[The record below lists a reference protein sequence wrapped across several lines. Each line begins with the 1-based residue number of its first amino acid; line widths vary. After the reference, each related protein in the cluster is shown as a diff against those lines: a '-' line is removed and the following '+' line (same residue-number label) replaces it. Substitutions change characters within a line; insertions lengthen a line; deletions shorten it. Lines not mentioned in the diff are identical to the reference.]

1 MLMAFGC
8 GNDPGPTA
16 STINPMRRGVGQLAN
31 TRWRSIPKNRISSA
45 IENTFIMRF
54 ICAWRV
60 RFEQRNL
67 LSVSPSANS
76 NLIHTAIWIIQC
88 HLWYRKRITL
98 PTGMRFQYRAV
109 WCRRITTTKNK
120 YNSCSGP
127 EECAVISSS
136 PQQIEFMIVEEN
148 CVFAQYGWQST
159 GLTLLAR
166 STAEHYQ
173 NIRNIAIWKDENKT
187 HMTFG
192 RECCLPAAKIAIS
205 TKTAP
210 RQRTPAFAMC
220 VCVRLRCV
228 TGQMTN
234 QKCNTII
241 DELNSNIPLAAM
253 LNWHIMEC
261 GWEKGG
267 RRR

>member
-16 STINPMRRGVGQLAN
+16 TTINPMRRGVGQLAN

-60 RFEQRNL
+60 RTAKFTQRIAIGEL
-67 LSVSPSANS
+67 KFNS
-76 NLIHTAIWIIQC
+76 HC
-88 HLWYRKRITL
+88 HLDYPVPLMISQAHYTAYGNEV
-98 PTGMRFQYRAV
+98 PISSGMMQENKKK
-109 WCRRITTTKNK
+109 IK

-159 GLTLLAR
+159 GLTVLAR

-173 NIRNIAIWKDENKT
+173 NNRNIAIWKDENKT

>member
-16 STINPMRRGVGQLAN
+16 PTINPMRRGVGQLAN

-127 EECAVISSS
+127 EECAVIFPTANWIYDSRRKLCLRTVRLTVDRTYSAS
-136 PQQIEFMIVEEN
+136 EIYSRALSKQQKYRNMKR
-148 CVFAQYGWQST
+148 WK
-159 GLTLLAR
+159 
-166 STAEHYQ
+166 Q
-173 NIRNIAIWKDENKT
+173 NTHDIWPRMLSACRQNRNLNQN
-187 HMTFG
+187 G
-192 RECCLPAAKIAIS
+192 
-205 TKTAP
+205 TKTTNACL
-210 RQRTPAFAMC
+210 RNVCVCATAMC
-220 VCVRLRCV
+220 NW
-228 TGQMTN
+228 TN
-234 QKCNTII
+234 DK
-241 DELNSNIPLAAM
+241 P
-253 LNWHIMEC
+253 
-261 GWEKGG
+261 KV
-267 RRR
+267 